1 MSEQQQRAP
10 DVIGNDWRTWG
21 RRLVAYIA
29 QTRST
34 LVQQNGDENA
44 AEDGTLMWDRVYKYP
59 VVSEGGEWRQIVI
72 EGGHANFIKTSDVT
86 PALANTAYK
95 LTYDVPTGNSKITQ
109 GTPASRIVFEEAG
122 EYVLSFSAQIS
133 STSASTVHFY
143 FWPSINGTASTN
155 GAMTT
160 ALHQNNA
167 TLVTSR
173 TQIFT
178 VAANDYLEVNYM
190 IDNTDGFLNYTAAS
204 SPVPAIPSSTLS
216 ITRTHA

>member
-1 MSEQQQRAP
+1 MPVPVLPPIGP
-10 DVIGNDWRTWG
+10 DLRQWG
-21 RRLVAYIA
+21 RQLTIY
-29 QTRST
+29 
-34 LVQQNGDENA
+34 LQQNLAKLGFKTSTDNPSEN
-44 AEDGTLMWDRVYKYP
+44 GVILWDNVNGYP
-59 VVSEGGEWRQIVI
+59 VVSKNGEFRQIVL
-72 EGGHANFIKTSDVT
+72 EDGHADFIKTADVV
-86 PALANTAYK
+86 PAVANTAYK
-95 LTYDVPTGNSKITQ
+95 LTYDAPSGNDGITQ

-122 EYVLSFSAQIS
+122 EYVISFSAQIS

-143 FWPSINGTASTN
+143 FWPSVNGTDVANS
-155 GAMTT
+155 AMTT

-204 SPVPAIPSSTLS
+204 SPVPAIPASTLA
-216 ITRTHA
+216 ITRLHG